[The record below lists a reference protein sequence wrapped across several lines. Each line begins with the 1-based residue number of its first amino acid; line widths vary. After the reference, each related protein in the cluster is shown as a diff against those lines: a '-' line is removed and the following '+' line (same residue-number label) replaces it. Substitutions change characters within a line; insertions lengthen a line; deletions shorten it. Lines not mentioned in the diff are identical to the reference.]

1 MSLRDLL
8 VANEILKKD
17 WVYLQS
23 EHKVGFNSSPLTNR
37 SRSIIDQCLKPAINF
52 LNEENRVC
60 TLEIVLGIRSL
71 GLAELDLCN
80 CSTNYI

>member
-8 VANEILKKD
+8 VDLKKNFTDTKMIFFNEILKKD

-52 LNEENRVC
+52 LNEETESVP
-60 TLEIVLGIRSL
+60 
-71 GLAELDLCN
+71 
-80 CSTNYI
+80 